1 MILRKIIALTL
12 STLLLLSACAPKFEK
27 QQEIV
32 NESEDTTEQ
41 AIIPK
46 YQISDQFYRTVLT
59 EDNQIKPSESRGL
72 VVSGLNTRYD
82 IDEVERG
89 LMRIAQDT
97 FSPDEYFF
105 QEGQYLDRQTV
116 QSWLNRKLTP
126 EQLQE
131 KLNEDQNFV
140 DLGLNPSIDK
150 TADATLTDLNQ
161 ESPIYLAH
169 ILEHN
174 YLVEKDEQT
183 VELGGIVIGL
193 ALNSVHY
200 FKQEQGYDRE
210 VSIDRSVLEKEGK
223 KIAEEVVRRVKLI
236 DGLGNIPIVVALFE
250 QQSKSS
256 IVPGNFF
263 TQGNVKADSS
273 SIDKWSDINEQYYLF
288 PSDEA
293 ENEHREDVV
302 TFNRLKD
309 SIAQFFPNYTGIIGK
324 GFYKDDTLQQ
334 MTVEIPMQFYGKSE
348 VIGFTQYVT
357 NEALEIFPNYIS
369 FQMYISSVRGQESIV
384 IREAGEEEPFVHIF
398 Q

>member
-1 MILRKIIALTL
+1 MRKIIALTL

-131 KLNEDQNFV
+131 KLNEDPNYV
-140 DLGLNPSIDK
+140 DLGLNPSIDT
-150 TADATLTDLNQ
+150 TAEATLTDLNQ

-200 FKQEQGYDRE
+200 YKQEQGYDRE
-210 VSIDRSVLEKEGK
+210 VNIDRSVLEKEGK

-273 SIDKWSDINEQYYLF
+273 SIDKWSDINEKYYLF
-288 PSDEA
+288 PSDDA

-334 MTVEIPMQFYGKSE
+334 MTIEIPMQFYGKSE

-357 NEALEIFPNYIS
+357 NEAMEIFPNYIS
-369 FQMYISSVRGQESIV
+369 LQMYISSVRGQESIV

>member
-1 MILRKIIALTL
+1 MRKIIALTL

-369 FQMYISSVRGQESIV
+369 LQMYISSVRGQESIV

>member
-1 MILRKIIALTL
+1 MRKIIALTL

-131 KLNEDQNFV
+131 KLNEDQNYV

-223 KIAEEVVRRVKLI
+223 KIAEEVVKRVKLI

-369 FQMYISSVRGQESIV
+369 LQMYISSVRGQESIV

>member
-1 MILRKIIALTL
+1 MRKIIALTL

-116 QSWLNRKLTP
+116 QSWLSRKLTP

-131 KLNEDQNFV
+131 KLNEDPNYV
-140 DLGLNPSIDK
+140 DLGLNPSIDT
-150 TADATLTDLNQ
+150 TANATLTDLNQ

-200 FKQEQGYDRE
+200 YKQEQGYDRE
-210 VSIDRSVLEKEGK
+210 VNIDRSVLEKEGK

-273 SIDKWSDINEQYYLF
+273 SIDKWSDINEKYYLF
-288 PSDEA
+288 PSDDA

-334 MTVEIPMQFYGKSE
+334 MTIEIPMQFYGKSE

-357 NEALEIFPNYIS
+357 NEAMEIFPNYIS
-369 FQMYISSVRGQESIV
+369 LQMYISSVRGQESIV

>member
-1 MILRKIIALTL
+1 MRKIIALTL